1 MENPPVGPFDPSL
14 LREPM
19 ARRLYRRS
27 VATGQ
32 ITLPAVPG
40 MIDEY
45 VRMCD
50 SLFTDV
56 GVRFTAEQ
64 LRHLRAVLE
73 DQLAQAYT
81 ASSRSN
87 IVISYDS
94 PVGTTLNY
102 HVKPEWRTIEATYES
117 WFATR
122 QPPLFGTE
130 PDARVWALAG
140 ETTDPGS
147 HRVLDVGAGTGRNA
161 LALARRG
168 HPVDAVEMTQKF
180 ADIIRA
186 ESEQESLDVRVIQ
199 RDVFATTDALRADYQ
214 LILLSE
220 VVPDFRTTQ
229 QLRGIFELA
238 ARCLA
243 PGGRL
248 VFNAFLAR
256 HGYTPDNAALELA
269 QQCYS
274 MIFTR
279 DEMTRAA
286 ELLPVELV
294 ADDSVYE
301 YEKTHLPEGA
311 WPPTGWYA
319 DWVRGLDVFDVEREV
334 CPIDMRWLVYQ
345 KRVGTL
351 TTRLASTQPAG
362 TCVDSNVACARP
374 DAGGAP

>member
-1 MENPPVGPFDPSL
+1 MENPPVGPFDPLL

-56 GVRFTAEQ
+56 GVQFTAEQ
-64 LRHLRAVLE
+64 LGRLRAVLE

-186 ESEQESLDVRVIQ
+186 ESEQESLDVHVIQ
-199 RDVFATTDALRADYQ
+199 RDVFATTDALRVDYQ

-286 ELLPVELV
+286 ELLPLELV

-301 YEKTHLPEGA
+301 YEKTHLPDGA

-319 DWVRGLDVFDVEREV
+319 DWVRGLDVFDVERGA

-345 KRVGTL
+345 KRD
-351 TTRLASTQPAG
+351 R
-362 TCVDSNVACARP
+362 DARP
-374 DAGGAP
+374 QA